1 MTVNYEIREIPLS
14 SRLLKNRA
22 AEFLASQGL
31 SLDDG
36 LDYLAGVY
44 DRDDSLVGCAGLD
57 GSLIK
62 CVAVADNLRGENI
75 AATLVSH
82 LFSRLGPDSREAM
95 LFTKPAN
102 ATLFRSLGF
111 HEAGRSEK
119 AVMMLADAGRLRRY
133 TGMLASLPRGSR
145 NGVIVM
151 NANPMT
157 LGHLHLIR
165 HAAARVDALTIIPLD
180 DNPLTLYSCA
190 ARTEMLRRATADL
203 ANVTVA
209 DAGPFAISA
218 ATFPSYFLK
227 EKSEVADA
235 QILLDLDI
243 FIRHIAPALDASV
256 RFAGSEP
263 SDPLTALYNRRMQ
276 QLLPAAG
283 IEFEE
288 IPRLESEGIPVS
300 ASRVRALTSD
310 GRLGEAFGMVPAATL
325 SFLLARGAASALQRE
340 LDLTP
345 KPGLVDRDDSG
356 AHSDMDHALMSR
368 SIRTLEPH
376 FARMAAIAMESESEP
391 VMAERLRSAGIEA
404 ERDMM
409 TATGGVNTHRGAIF
423 SMGLALASVARL
435 LVCGSALTPR
445 AIAKGI
451 SSVAAMIPD
460 SRDTHGAS
468 VRCRHKA
475 PGALQSARDGYDSL
489 FGSWLPA
496 LRRDRN
502 AGMDPREAEIRLL
515 LLIITTLSDTNA
527 IYRVGPEEARNACR
541 EAARLLDDF
550 SIEAVRQLNKDFTAR
565 GISHG
570 GAADMLALTLFL
582 DSILL

>member
-22 AEFLASQGL
+22 DAFLGSQGL
-31 SLDDG
+31 SLDAG

-44 DRDDSLVGCAGLD
+44 DSEDSLVGCAGLD

-62 CVAVADNLRGENI
+62 CVAVSDALRGENI
-75 AATLVSH
+75 AASLVSH

-95 LFTKPAN
+95 LFTKPGN
-102 ATLFRSLGF
+102 AALFRALGF
-111 HEAGRSEK
+111 HEAGRSAK

-133 TGMLASLPRGSR
+133 TDMLASLPRGSR

-165 HAAARVDALTIIPLD
+165 HAAARVDALTVIPLD
-180 DNPLTLYSCA
+180 DNPLTLFSCA
-190 ARTEMLRRATADL
+190 ARTEMLRRATVSIP
-203 ANVTVA
+203 NVTVA
-209 DAGPFAISA
+209 DAGPFTISA

-227 EKSEVADA
+227 EKSDVADA
-235 QILLDLDI
+235 QIALDLDI
-243 FIRHIAPALDASV
+243 FIRHIAPALNASV

-276 QLLPAAG
+276 ELLPAAG

-288 IPRLESEGIPVS
+288 IPRLEAEGVPVS
-300 ASRVRALTSD
+300 ASRVRTLTSA
-310 GRLGEAFGMVPAATL
+310 GRLGNAIGMVPPASL
-325 SFLLARGAASALQRE
+325 PFLLARGAASALQRE

-356 AHSDMDHALMSR
+356 AHSDMDHVLMSR
-368 SIRTLEPH
+368 SIRSLEPH
-376 FARMAAIAMESESEP
+376 FVRMAAIAMDDDSLP
-391 VMAERLRSAGIEA
+391 VMAERLRNAGIEA

-409 TATGGVNTHRGAIF
+409 RATGGVNTHRGAIF

-435 LVCGSALTPR
+435 LADGKTLLPQ
-445 AIAKGI
+445 AIAEGI
-451 SSVAAMIPD
+451 SAVAAMIPD

-468 VRCRHKA
+468 VRSRHNA
-475 PGALQSARDGYDSL
+475 PGALQTARDGYATL
-489 FGSWLPA
+489 FDCWLPA
-496 LRRDRN
+496 LRRDRA
-502 AGMDPREAEIRLL
+502 AGTDARETEIRLL

-550 SIEAVRQLNKDFTAR
+550 SIEGVRTLNKDFTAR